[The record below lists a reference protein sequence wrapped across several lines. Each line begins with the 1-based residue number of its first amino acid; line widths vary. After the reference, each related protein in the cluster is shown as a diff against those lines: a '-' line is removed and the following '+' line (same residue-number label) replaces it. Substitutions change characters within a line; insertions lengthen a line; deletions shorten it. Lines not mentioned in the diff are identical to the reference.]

1 MKNKIRE
8 KTKLSKM
15 TIIICVVTILFA
27 CISISVDDN
36 MQKTAK
42 DVYSHPYTS
51 SNSARGMRSRLLD
64 MKQFVDI
71 ILTYDFE
78 NAEDTRA
85 LFQAR
90 YDMQAEALKTIY
102 ESYSGPREDVDELQA
117 AMTELIAQQ
126 NKAVDFAVDHNQTE
140 ILKYLEDNV
149 YPQYDSV
156 SDCLT
161 PIIDFADN
169 KVYELT
175 KRSSQTAAL
184 SAAASLLLS
193 TGIIFLSIYS
203 SRTEQKNIKAL
214 ITREHELQDAL
225 ILAQKASSVKRDFL
239 SCMSHEIRTPLNVI
253 IGMTAIAGA
262 HPEDPAR
269 VEDCLSKITFSS
281 QHLLSIINDVLDMS
295 KIEEG
300 KFSVSHEPFQ
310 LHQLMESL
318 ISTVYS
324 QMAGQRL
331 QFECDTK
338 SVTGETYIGDYMR
351 VNQILLNLLSN
362 AIKFTPEDGM
372 IRLSVK
378 TTFTNGEKT
387 WLLFT
392 VSDSGIGMDN
402 EFLERIFMPFE
413 QADTSTSRKYGG
425 TGLGLAIT
433 HNLVELLN
441 GTIRVESKLQE
452 GTTFTVSLPFD
463 IPENE
468 EHKKWE
474 LGALKVLI
482 VDSDEDTCCHTGL
495 LLKKMGIEAECVNR
509 GHEAVQMVLNA
520 HKADEGYHVCIIDWK
535 VSDID
540 GVEMTRRIR
549 ENLGAET
556 PIIII
561 SAYDWT
567 VLENE
572 ARLAGVNAFI
582 SKPLFESNLYDTLR
596 SAVKKPS
603 AQDKNSQLQSTSPEF
618 SGMRFLLVED
628 NVLNREIMLEL
639 LKVTKAEIDSAE
651 DGKEALDKILDSPA
665 GYYDLVIMDIQM
677 PVMDGYEATKRI
689 RSSAHPDAQSLPILA
704 MTANTF
710 KEDVEKAFD
719 SGMNDH
725 MAKPIDVKV
734 LYQTL
739 GHILK
744 SPGVR
749 TD

>member
-1 MKNKIRE
+1 MKIKKTE

-27 CISISVDDN
+27 CISISVDN
-36 MQKTAK
+36 SMQRTAE
-42 DVYSHPYTS
+42 DAYSHPYTS

-71 ILTYDFE
+71 FLSYNFE

-90 YDMQAEALKTIY
+90 YDMQAEAIKAIY
-102 ESYSGPREDVDELQA
+102 ESYSGPREDVDKLQA
-117 AMTELIAQQ
+117 AMDELIAQQ
-126 NKAVDFAVDHNQTE
+126 DKAVDFAVDHNQTE
-140 ILKYLEDNV
+140 ILNYLEDNV
-149 YPQYDSV
+149 YPKYDLV
-156 SDCLT
+156 SACLT
-161 PIIDFADN
+161 PIIDFADS
-169 KVYELT
+169 KIYELT
-175 KRSSQTAAL
+175 KRSRQTATL
-184 SAAASLLLS
+184 STTASLLLS

-203 SRTEQKNIKAL
+203 SRMEQKNIKVL
-214 ITREHELQDAL
+214 ITREQELQDAL
-225 ILAQKASSVKRDFL
+225 ILAQKASSVKKDFL

-253 IGMTAIAGA
+253 IGMTTIAGA
-262 HPEDPAR
+262 HLEDPVR

-281 QHLLSIINDVLDMS
+281 RHLLSIINDVLDMS

-324 QMAGQRL
+324 QVSGQGM

-338 SVTGETYIGDYMR
+338 GVTTETYIGDYMR

-362 AIKFTPEDGM
+362 AIKFTPEGGT

-378 TTFTNGEKT
+378 TTSMDGGKT
-387 WLLFT
+387 GLLFT
-392 VSDSGIGMDN
+392 VSDTGIGMSN

-441 GTIRVESKLQE
+441 GTIRVESKLQK
-452 GTTFTVSLPFD
+452 GTTFTVNLPFD

-474 LGALKVLI
+474 FGALKVLI
-482 VDSDEDTCCHTGL
+482 ADNAEDTCCHTGL
-495 LLKKMGIEAECVNR
+495 LLKRMSIEAEWVNH
-509 GHEAVQMVLNA
+509 GDTAVQIILNA
-520 HKADEGYHVCIIDWK
+520 HEAGEDYHVCIIDWK
-535 VSDID
+535 MSDID
-540 GVEMTRRIR
+540 GVEVTRRIR
-549 ENLGAET
+549 DHLGPET
-556 PIIII
+556 LIIIL

-567 VLENE
+567 AIENE

-582 SKPLFESNLYDTLR
+582 SKPLFESNLYNTLL
-596 SAVKKPS
+596 STVKKPTV
-603 AQDKNSQLQSTSPEF
+603 QDIKSPPHSTSPEF

-628 NVLNREIMLEL
+628 NVLNREIMFEL
-639 LKVTKAEIDSAE
+639 LKVTTAEIDCAE
-651 DGKEALDKILDSPA
+651 NGKEALDKILDSPA
-665 GYYDLVIMDIQM
+665 GYYNLVIMDIQM

-689 RSSAHPDAQSLPILA
+689 RSSAHPDARSLPILA
-704 MTANTF
+704 MTANAF
-710 KEDVEKAFD
+710 KDDVEKALD
-719 SGMNDH
+719 SGVNAH
-725 MAKPIDVKV
+725 MAKPIDIKV
-734 LYQTL
+734 LYQML
-739 GHILK
+739 ENVLK
-744 SPGVR
+744 
-749 TD
+749 